1 MAGWIF
7 PSEYAILVTVNVAL
21 AHCQVGPQLQDG
33 RAIFIRPSCVDEFDV
48 LYRRIVSRDYPN
60 RSAAKALAR
69 GINPR
74 TPIHADDCQVVRG
87 PAADITVVVA
97 GSVDLDCISRGS
109 RIYGATGRQ
118 VLRSEERRVGK
129 ECRSRW

>member
-21 AHCQVGPQLQDG
+21 AHYQVGPQLLDG
-33 RAIFIRPSCVDEFDV
+33 RAILIRPSCVDEFDV

-69 GINPR
+69 RVNPR
-74 TPIHADDCQVVRG
+74 TPIHADNCQVVRG

-97 GSVDLDCISRGS
+97 GSVALESMSRG
-109 RIYGATGRQ
+109 RTG
-118 VLRSEERRVGK
+118 
-129 ECRSRW
+129 